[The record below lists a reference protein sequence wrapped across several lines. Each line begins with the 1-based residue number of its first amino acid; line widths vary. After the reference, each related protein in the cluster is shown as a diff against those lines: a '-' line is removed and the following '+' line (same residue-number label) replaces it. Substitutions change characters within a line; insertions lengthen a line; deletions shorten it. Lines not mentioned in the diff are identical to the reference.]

1 MIPNVYGQGH
11 ASKIVETLV
20 ETITN
25 ELGEKKSPLQH
36 QIGTLIL
43 LDRDVDYVTP
53 LCSQVRAGAGFH
65 DTKPKIGE
73 NL

>member
-1 MIPNVYGQGH
+1 MARSIVNIQSTYGMIPNIYGQGH

-20 ETITN
+20 HTITN

-36 QIGTLIL
+36 QIGHLIL

-53 LCSQVRAGAGFH
+53 LCSQVYT
-65 DTKPKIGE
+65 D
-73 NL
+73 